1 MELENKKVYPFPE
14 SVVSVSSENPVL
26 TNQLGRDANVVATS
40 QGAAQTTTQTTL
52 APSPLAGVN
61 TAAHAVQHASVGD
74 IARDRRLYR
83 IFLAIGDALVLFLAF
98 TLAYWLRFQAGVA
111 VEPNI
116 VPTATV
122 YLQLTIELIAVWL
135 ILFAVMGLYDY
146 HNLLG
151 GVTEYTRVVNAC
163 TVGMFSVVLV
173 SFINPG
179 FVVAR
184 AWLVMAWV
192 LSIGMVAGYR
202 LLMRRLAYRSRA
214 HGHFVVPTVIVGTNA
229 EATTLAEQLSDRMSS
244 GVEVLGLIET
254 RPQQDAD
261 SVQGFAVLGNLEN
274 VANIIQRSAV
284 REVIVV
290 PSALNS
296 DQLVGVS
303 QWLTSMPEVD
313 MRLSS
318 GLYEVFTTGMR
329 VTTRNSVPLMQ
340 LNRLR
345 LSPLETMLKSM
356 LDYGLI
362 LLATPVLVPLFTI
375 LYLLVKLDSPGPVFY
390 RRRVMG
396 VGGQQFDAFKFRTMY
411 VNGDA
416 ILAQHPELLAQLKRD
431 HKLKN
436 DPRVTRMGKFLRRT
450 SLDELAQLVNVALR
464 QMSLVGPRMISPA
477 EAEMYGRMKNNLL
490 TVKPGLTGLWQVSG
504 RSDLSY
510 EERVRLDMFY
520 VRNYSIWLDIQ
531 ILFFQTLPAVIKG
544 RGAF

>member
-1 MELENKKVYPFPE
+1 MSNENQ
-14 SVVSVSSENPVL
+14 VL
-26 TNQLGRDANVVATS
+26 TNQRRMEVNVAAAGQGVART
-40 QGAAQTTTQTTL
+40 ATQ
-52 APSPLAGVN
+52 PNPQAGVVVGSP
-61 TAAHAVQHASVGD
+61 AVQPVGVGD
-74 IARDRRLYR
+74 IASDRRLYR
-83 IFLAIGDALVLFLAF
+83 IFLIAGDALVLFLAF
-98 TLAYWLRFQAGVA
+98 TLAYWLRFQAGIA
-111 VEPNI
+111 VELDI

-122 YLQLTIELIAVWL
+122 YLQLTIQLIAIWL

-151 GVTEYTRVVNAC
+151 GITEYTRVVNAC

-173 SFINPG
+173 SFINPE
-179 FVVAR
+179 FIVAR
-184 AWLVMAWV
+184 AWVVMAWV

-202 LLMRRLAYRSRA
+202 FLMRRLAYRSRA
-214 HGHFVVPTVIVGTNA
+214 QGHFVVPTVIVGTNA
-229 EATTLAEQLSDRMSS
+229 EATTLAGQLSDRMSS
-244 GVEVLGLIET
+244 GIEIFGLIET
-254 RPQQDAD
+254 RPQQDAH
-261 SVQGFAVLGNLEN
+261 SVQGFPVLGNLDD
-274 VANIIQRSAV
+274 VASIIERSSV

-290 PSALNS
+290 PSALNG

-303 QWLTSMPEVD
+303 EWLASLPDVD

-345 LSPLETMLKSM
+345 LSRLETSLKSF
-356 LDYGLI
+356 LDYLLI
-362 LLATPVLVPLFTI
+362 LLATPVLLPLFAI
-375 LYLLVKLDSPGPVFY
+375 LYLLVKLDSPGPVFF

-411 VNGDA
+411 VNGDE

-436 DPRVTRMGKFLRRT
+436 DPRITRMGKFLRRT
-450 SLDELAQLVNVALR
+450 SLDELAQLMNVVLG

-504 RSDLSY
+504 RSNLSY
-510 EERVRLDMFY
+510 QERVRLDMFY

>member
-1 MELENKKVYPFPE
+1 MSNENQVLADQLRME
-14 SVVSVSSENPVL
+14 
-26 TNQLGRDANVVATS
+26 ANAVATGQAS
-40 QGAAQTTTQTTL
+40 AQ
-52 APSPLAGVN
+52 
-61 TAAHAVQHASVGD
+61 ASVQAVRHVSAED
-74 IARDRRLYR
+74 IASDRRLYR
-83 IFLAIGDALVLFLAF
+83 VFLVIGDALVLFLAF

-122 YLQLTIELIAVWL
+122 YLQLTVELIAVWL

-151 GVTEYTRVVNAC
+151 GITEYTRVVNAC

-192 LSIGMVAGYR
+192 LSIGMVASYR

-214 HGHFVVPTVIVGTNA
+214 HGHFVTPTLIVGTNA
-229 EATTLAEQLSDRMSS
+229 EATALAEQLSDHMSS
-244 GVEVLGLIET
+244 GVDVLGLIET
-254 RPQQDAD
+254 RPTQDTHT
-261 SVQGFAVLGNLEN
+261 VQGFPVLGNLDN
-274 VANIIQRSAV
+274 VASTIQRLSV

-290 PSALNS
+290 PSALDG
-296 DQLVGVS
+296 DQFVGVS
-303 QWLTSMPEVD
+303 QWLNSTPDVD

-318 GLYEVFTTGMR
+318 GLYEVLTTGMR

-345 LSPLETMLKSM
+345 LSRLETTLKAI
-356 LDYGLI
+356 LDYSLI
-362 LLATPVLVPLFTI
+362 LLATPLLVPLFAV
-375 LYLLVKLDSPGPVFY
+375 LYLLVKFDSPGPVFY

-411 VNGDA
+411 VNGDE
-416 ILAQHPELLAQLKRD
+416 ILARHPELLAQLKRD
-431 HKLKN
+431 HKLKD
-436 DPRVTRMGKFLRRT
+436 DPRVTRMGQFLRRT
-450 SLDELAQLVNVALR
+450 SLDELAQLINVVLGE
-464 QMSLVGPRMISPA
+464 MSLVGPRMISPV
-477 EAEMYGRMKNNLL
+477 EADMYGRMKNNLL

>member
-1 MELENKKVYPFPE
+1 MSNENQVAA
-14 SVVSVSSENPVL
+14 
-26 TNQLGRDANVVATS
+26 NQLRMEAN
-40 QGAAQTTTQTTL
+40 AAAATQTVRH
-52 APSPLAGVN
+52 APA
-61 TAAHAVQHASVGD
+61 GD
-74 IARDRRLYR
+74 IAEDRRLYR
-83 IFLAIGDALVLFLAF
+83 VFLVIGDALVLFLAF

-116 VPTATV
+116 IPTATV
-122 YLQLTIELIAVWL
+122 YLQLTVQLIAVWL

-163 TVGMFSVVLV
+163 TVGMFTVVLV

-192 LSIGMVAGYR
+192 LSIGMVASYR
-202 LLMRRLAYRSRA
+202 LLMRRLAYRSRV
-214 HGHFVVPTVIVGTNA
+214 HGHFVTPTVIVGTNA

-244 GVEVLGLIET
+244 GVDILGLIET
-254 RPQQDAD
+254 RAQQDAHT
-261 SVQGFAVLGNLEN
+261 VQGFPVLGNLDN
-274 VANIIQRSAV
+274 VANTIQRLSV

-290 PSALNS
+290 PSALDG
-296 DQLVGVS
+296 DQFVGVS
-303 QWLTSMPEVD
+303 QWLTSMPDVD

-318 GLYEVFTTGMR
+318 GLYEVLTTGMR
-329 VTTRNSVPLMQ
+329 VTTRNSVPLVEM
-340 LNRLR
+340 NRLR
-345 LSPLETMLKSM
+345 LTRLETTLKAM
-356 LDYGLI
+356 LDYFLI
-362 LLATPVLVPLFTI
+362 LLATPVLVPVFTI
-375 LYLLVKLDSPGPVFY
+375 LYLLVKFDSPGPVFY

-411 VNGDA
+411 VNGDE
-416 ILAQHPELLAQLKRD
+416 ILAQHPELVAQLKRD
-431 HKLKN
+431 HKLKD
-436 DPRVTRMGKFLRRT
+436 DPRVTRMGTFLRRT
-450 SLDELAQLVNVALR
+450 SLDELAQLVNVALG

-510 EERVRLDMFY
+510 DERVRLDMFY

>member
-1 MELENKKVYPFPE
+1 MRMSNENQ
-14 SVVSVSSENPVL
+14 VL
-26 TNQLGRDANVVATS
+26 ANQLRMDANVGT
-40 QGAAQTTTQTTL
+40 
-52 APSPLAGVN
+52 AGQN
-61 TAAHAVQHASVGD
+61 AAHAPAQTAAQGIRHVSAGD
-74 IARDRRLYR
+74 IASDRRLYR
-83 IFLAIGDALVLFLAF
+83 AFLVIGDALVLFLAF

-122 YLQLTIELIAVWL
+122 YLQLTVQLIAVWL

-151 GVTEYTRVVNAC
+151 GITEYTRVVNAC

-192 LSIGMVAGYR
+192 LSIGMVASYR

-214 HGHFVVPTVIVGTNA
+214 HGHFVSPTLIVGTNA

-244 GVEVLGLIET
+244 GVEVVGLIET
-254 RPQQDAD
+254 RPQQNAHT
-261 SVQGFAVLGNLEN
+261 VQGFTVLGNLEN
-274 VANIIQRSAV
+274 VVNTIQRLSV

-290 PSALNS
+290 PSALDG

-303 QWLTSMPEVD
+303 QWLNSMPDVD

-318 GLYEVFTTGMR
+318 GLYEVLTTGMR

-345 LSPLETMLKSM
+345 LSRLETVLKSM
-356 LDYGLI
+356 LDYSLI
-362 LLATPVLVPLFTI
+362 LLATPLLVPLFTV
-375 LYLLVKLDSPGPVFY
+375 LYLLVKFDSPGPVFY

-396 VGGQQFDAFKFRTMY
+396 VGGQEFDAFKFRTMY
-411 VNGDA
+411 VNGDE
-416 ILAQHPELLAQLKRD
+416 ILAQHPELLAQFKRD
-431 HKLKN
+431 HKLKD
-436 DPRVTRMGKFLRRT
+436 DPRVTRMGSFLRRT
-450 SLDELAQLVNVALR
+450 SLDELAQLINVVLG

-510 EERVRLDMFY
+510 DERVRLDMFY

>member
-1 MELENKKVYPFPE
+1 MSNEKQ
-14 SVVSVSSENPVL
+14 VL
-26 TNQLGRDANVVATS
+26 TNQRRMEVNVAAARQGVA
-40 QGAAQTTTQTTL
+40 QRATQSN
-52 APSPLAGVN
+52 PQAGVLEGSP
-61 TAAHAVQHASVGD
+61 AVQPVAIGNIAS
-74 IARDRRLYR
+74 DRRLYR
-83 IFLAIGDALVLFLAF
+83 IFLIAGDALVLFLAF
-98 TLAYWLRFQAGVA
+98 TLAYWLRFQAGIA
-111 VEPNI
+111 VELDI

-122 YLQLTIELIAVWL
+122 YLQLTIQLIAIWL
-135 ILFAVMGLYDY
+135 ILFAVMGLYDH

-151 GVTEYTRVVNAC
+151 GITEYTRVVNAC

-173 SFINPG
+173 SFINPE
-179 FVVAR
+179 FIVAR
-184 AWLVMAWV
+184 AWVVMAWV

-202 LLMRRLAYRSRA
+202 FLMRRLAYRSRA
-214 HGHFVVPTVIVGTNA
+214 QGHFVVPTVIVGTNA

-244 GVEVLGLIET
+244 GSEIFGLIET
-254 RPQQDAD
+254 RPQQDAH
-261 SVQGFAVLGNLEN
+261 SVQGFPILGNLDD
-274 VANIIQRSAV
+274 VVSIIERSSV

-290 PSALNS
+290 PSALNGE
-296 DQLVGVS
+296 QLVGVS
-303 QWLTSMPEVD
+303 EWLASLPDVD

-345 LSPLETMLKSM
+345 LSRLETSLKSL
-356 LDYGLI
+356 LDYMLI
-362 LLATPVLVPLFTI
+362 LVATPVLLPLFAI
-375 LYLLVKLDSPGPVFY
+375 LYLLVKLDSPGPVFF

-411 VNGDA
+411 VNGDE

-436 DPRVTRMGKFLRRT
+436 DPRITRMGKFLRRT
-450 SLDELAQLVNVALR
+450 SLDELAQLMNVVLG

-504 RSDLSY
+504 RSNLSY
-510 EERVRLDMFY
+510 QERVRLDMFY

>member
-1 MELENKKVYPFPE
+1 MSNENQ
-14 SVVSVSSENPVL
+14 VL
-26 TNQLGRDANVVATS
+26 TNQLRMEANVATAS
-40 QGAAQTTTQTTL
+40 QGAAQTATQTTVP
-52 APSPLAGVN
+52 ANPQGGAQ
-61 TAAHAVQHASVGD
+61 TASQAVRRASLED
-74 IARDRRLYR
+74 IASDRRLYR
-83 IFLAIGDALVLFLAF
+83 IFLVIGDALVLFLAF

-111 VEPNI
+111 VEPDI

-214 HGHFVVPTVIVGTNA
+214 HGHFVMPTVIVGTNA
-229 EATTLAEQLSDRMSS
+229 EATTLAVQLSDRMSS
-244 GVEVLGLIET
+244 GVDVLGLIET
-254 RPQQDAD
+254 RPQQDAH
-261 SVQGFAVLGNLEN
+261 SVQGFPVLGNLDS
-274 VANIIQRSAV
+274 VANIIQRSSV

-290 PSALNS
+290 PSALNGE
-296 DQLVGVS
+296 QLVGVS
-303 QWLTSMPEVD
+303 QWLTSLPDVD

-345 LSPLETMLKSM
+345 LSPLETTLKAM
-356 LDYGLI
+356 LDYMLI
-362 LLATPVLVPLFTI
+362 LLATPVLVPVFAV

-411 VNGDA
+411 VNGDE
-416 ILAQHPELLAQLKRD
+416 ILAQHPELSGAAQARSQAKERPPGDAHGQVPAPHELG
-431 HKLKN
+431 
-436 DPRVTRMGKFLRRT
+436 RVGAV
-450 SLDELAQLVNVALR
+450 DEC
-464 QMSLVGPRMISPA
+464 
-477 EAEMYGRMKNNLL
+477 GR
-490 TVKPGLTGLWQVSG
+490 WG
-504 RSDLSY
+504 R
-510 EERVRLDMFY
+510 
-520 VRNYSIWLDIQ
+520 
-531 ILFFQTLPAVIKG
+531 
-544 RGAF
+544 